1 MNANTLFCRCFSY
14 IGRIRDPNGQELSI
28 GTNCAVLG
36 VIVHE
41 VLHALGFIHEHTR
54 QDRDDYVIINATNIQ
69 PGRDVMRTSLF
80 LINMFCGYKN
90 QSYF

>member
-1 MNANTLFCRCFSY
+1 MKIINANALLCRCFSY
-14 IGRIRDPNGQELSI
+14 IGRIRDSNGQELSI
-28 GTNCAVLG
+28 GTNCAVLS

-69 PGRDVMRTSLF
+69 SGKDVTRTSF
-80 LINMFCGYKN
+80 PF
-90 QSYF
+90 

>member
-1 MNANTLFCRCFSY
+1 MNINGYLRRCFSY
-14 IGRIRDPNGQELSI
+14 IGRVRQTNGQELSI
-28 GTNCAVLG
+28 GTNCAVLS

-69 PGRDVMRTSLF
+69 SGKDVTRTSF
-80 LINMFCGYKN
+80 PF
-90 QSYF
+90 

>member
-1 MNANTLFCRCFSY
+1 MNINDYLRRCSSY
-14 IGRIRDPNGQELSI
+14 IGRVRQTNGQELSI
-28 GTNCAVLG
+28 GTNCAVLS

-69 PGRDVMRTSLF
+69 SGKDVTRTSF
-80 LINMFCGYKN
+80 PF
-90 QSYF
+90 

>member
-1 MNANTLFCRCFSY
+1 MKIINANALLCRCFSY

-28 GTNCAVLG
+28 GTNCAVLS

-54 QDRDDYVIINATNIQ
+54 LDRDNYVIINETNIQ
-69 PGRDVMRTSLF
+69 AGRDVSKTS
-80 LINMFCGYKN
+80 
-90 QSYF
+90 QSY